1 MESSTNPLRGEI
13 NLAATLDCGQAFR
26 WRRDGDWFRGVIGRR
41 VVWLRQNCGS
51 EFHPR
56 ENAEVAISNRSHNGV
71 EWRAFPSSDAASDI
85 AHYLALDEPLRKI
98 VASFP
103 DDKYFRE
110 AVRQFYGMRML
121 RQEPWET
128 LASFIASST
137 KQIVQIKQ
145 IVENLCAT
153 FGEEIANSDFFDCH
167 PERSEG
173 SQRGLFVASD
183 EMKRSRVLRGRPPT
197 RHSPNCVPDY
207 KQTRKEFLRCAQ
219 NDRRRSFFTFPS
231 PDKIASAT
239 HQQLW
244 DCKLGF
250 RAKYLLATAR
260 RIDSGEL
267 DLSALAKMETPR
279 AREELMKCDGVG
291 EKIANCVL
299 LFGYGRHEACPID
312 VWIGRSLRELYFQ
325 EKGKVTPRRLREFA
339 SSYLG
344 PNAGYAQQYLFH
356 YVRMN
361 PEVLEM

>member
-1 MESSTNPLRGEI
+1 MEPIARFLQGEI

-26 WRRDGDWFRGVIGRR
+26 WSRDKDGFRGVIGKR
-41 VVWLRQNCGS
+41 VVWLRKVEKG
-51 EFHPR
+51 
-56 ENAEVAISNRSHNGV
+56 I
-71 EWRAFPSSDAASDI
+71 EWRSQPQTEDARFL
-85 AHYLALDEPLRKI
+85 AHYLALSDPLEQI

-103 DDKYFRE
+103 DDLHFRE
-110 AVRQFYGMRML
+110 AVRQNYGMRML

-145 IVENLCAT
+145 IIGNLCER
-153 FGEEIANSDFFDCH
+153 FGEEIPVDWGAH
-167 PERSEG
+167 AP
-173 SQRGLFVASD
+173 
-183 EMKRSRVLRGRPPT
+183 SRVGADASSATSVILGVFREGAENGTRGA
-197 RHSPNCVPDY
+197 
-207 KQTRKEFLRCAQ
+207 CAP
-219 NDRRRSFFTFPS
+219 RAFAFPS

-267 DLSALAKMETPR
+267 DLSALAKMETAR

-312 VWIGRSLRELYFQ
+312 VWIGRSLRQLYFR
-325 EKGKVTPRRLREFA
+325 KKRKVTPQKLREFA

-344 PNAGYAQQYLFH
+344 SNAGYAQQYLFH

>member
-1 MESSTNPLRGEI
+1 LETGTQFLNGEI

-26 WRRDGDWFRGVIGRR
+26 WRREGGWFRGVIGNR
-41 VVWLRQNCGS
+41 VVWLRQV
-51 EFHPR
+51 E
-56 ENAEVAISNRSHNGV
+56 EGV
-71 EWRAFPSSDAASDI
+71 QWKCLPPTEDATFL
-85 AHYLALDEPLRKI
+85 AHYLALDNPLKKI
-98 VASFP
+98 IATFP
-103 DDKYFRE
+103 DDPYFHE

-145 IVENLCAT
+145 IVENLCAA
-153 FGEEIANSDFFDCH
+153 FGEEIHNGDSLFCH

-173 SQRGLFVASD
+173 SLAV
-183 EMKRSRVLRGRPPT
+183 K
-197 RHSPNCVPDY
+197 
-207 KQTRKEFLRCAQ
+207 RKEILRCAQ
-219 NDRRRSFFTFPS
+219 NDKVGGVCAFPS

-239 HQQLW
+239 HSELW

-260 RIDSGEL
+260 RIDSGKL
-267 DLSALAKMETPR
+267 DLPALAKMETAR

-299 LFGYGRHEACPID
+299 LFGYARHEACPID
-312 VWIGRSLRELYFQ
+312 VWIGRALQQLYFR
-325 EKGKVTPRRLREFA
+325 KKRNVTPKKLKEFA
-339 SSYLG
+339 QSYLG

-356 YVRMN
+356 YVRVN
-361 PEVLEM
+361 PEVLKVNGD